1 MTQVSGAMAELL
13 QHHPD
18 PSFEGASQEDP
29 SEQSWYA
36 LRTLPR
42 HEKQVDR
49 ILREKAV
56 TTFLPLV
63 SELHQWNDRRRLISI
78 PLFAC
83 YLFVRTAA
91 SHSVRV
97 SVLRTRGVVGFVGN
111 AGRGTTLPE
120 QHIQAVRAVIG
131 SGAYCSSHPFLT
143 IGQRVRIVGGSL
155 NGVEGILLVKNNDHS
170 VVISINLIQNSLAVR
185 VTGYRLVPI

>member
-13 QHHPD
+13 EHHFD
-18 PSFEGASQEDP
+18 PAFEASPQGDA
-29 SEQSWYA
+29 SEQNWYA

-42 HEKQVDR
+42 HEKQVER

-63 SELHQWNDRRRLISI
+63 SELHQWNDRRRLISV

-83 YLFVRTAA
+83 YLFVRTAPT
-91 SHSVRV
+91 HSIRV

-111 AGRGTTLPE
+111 AGGGTTLPE
-120 QHIQAVRAVIG
+120 QQIQAVRAVIG
-131 SGAYCSSHPFLT
+131 SGAYCSPHPFLT

-155 NGVEGILLVKNNDHS
+155 NGVEGILLVKNSDHS

-185 VTGYRLVPI
+185 VTGYRLVPL

>member
-1 MTQVSGAMAELL
+1 MAELL
-13 QHHPD
+13 EHHPD
-18 PSFEGASQEDP
+18 TPFATCAQGNAPEP
-29 SEQSWYA
+29 HWYA

-63 SELHQWNDRRRLISI
+63 SEFHEWNDRRRLISA
-78 PLFAC
+78 PLFPC
-83 YLFVRTAA
+83 YLFVRTAPI
-91 SHSVRV
+91 HSLRV
-97 SVLRTRGVVGFVGN
+97 AVLRTRGVVEFVGN
-111 AGRGTTLPE
+111 TGAGTTLPD
-120 QHIQAVRAVIG
+120 QQIQAVRAVID
-131 SGAYCSSHPFLT
+131 SGVYCAPHPFLT
-143 IGQRVRIVGGSL
+143 LGQRVRIVGGSL
-155 NGVEGILLVKNNDHS
+155 NGIEGILLAKNRDQS